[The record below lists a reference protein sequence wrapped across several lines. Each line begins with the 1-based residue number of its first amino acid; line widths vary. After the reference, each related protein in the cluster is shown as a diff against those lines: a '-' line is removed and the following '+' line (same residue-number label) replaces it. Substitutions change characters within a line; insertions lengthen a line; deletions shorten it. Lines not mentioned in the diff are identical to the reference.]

1 VFLFNIIASSNPFFS
16 SSPRCL
22 KTAANFSEWS
32 CQNSLLLNRVSE
44 FPTNQIFLDREIGKQ
59 QNLHRWYSWTNLNWV
74 FSPCWLF
81 PECFTEKRKKILF
94 GRQFYTRI
102 YNELIYKRILFVIS
116 SIYDYYLR
124 KKWKKS
130 FNKFWNFI
138 KTITM

>member
-1 VFLFNIIASSNPFFS
+1 MMVFFDKSKLSFLSMMLTISRLF
-16 SSPRCL
+16 
-22 KTAANFSEWS
+22 
-32 CQNSLLLNRVSE
+32 
-44 FPTNQIFLDREIGKQ
+44 
-59 QNLHRWYSWTNLNWV
+59 HRKIK
-74 FSPCWLF
+74 
-81 PECFTEKRKKILF
+81 EKILF

-124 KKWKKS
+124 KKMKEKS